1 MKASGFSGKESG
13 DRARPADG
21 AALPAPLRGTGTATP
36 ELATP
41 AESARPPAGAD
52 RSSQTLSF
60 FFSFSFSP
68 PPPCLR
74 QGQGTWCA
82 RGATPELA
90 TAGQR
95 RRGSDRPLVGA
106 GRARPTPSSFI
117 SSPITHTNTHTH
129 TLSLSLSLRA
139 LRFGFVS
146 LGSASPL
153 RGFAHLSVPCTGA
166 GKRACHVALFFEI
179 RTRRF
184 RLLPRL
190 GIIYAKGRGR
200 PGNPLRGSRY

>member
-60 FFSFSFSP
+60 FLLFLFLP
-68 PPPCLR
+68 PPPA
-74 QGQGTWCA
+74 CA
-82 RGATPELA
+82 RGKALGVPGARRLSSRPPVSAGGDLTAHWSALA
-90 TAGQR
+90 AP
-95 RRGSDRPLVGA
+95 DRHPAHSFLPL
-106 GRARPTPSSFI
+106 S
-117 SSPITHTNTHTH
+117 HTHTH
-129 TLSLSLSLRA
+129 TLSLSLSLSLRA